1 MTRRRLGRDEGGT
14 ARKGEVIPA
23 SFGGPQ
29 PLSVNHFYSHAEQ
42 PDIQMLKNKT
52 SNRVLP
58 PAAACVLF
66 IFGLAACDSD
76 RYDSEVAET
85 GTSSSDAASAANANA
100 LTASEEAEGWVL
112 LFDGENLDEWKGLG
126 RDDIADGHW
135 QIEDGTIRKVASGDV
150 PTAPDGQPMEGGDIM
165 TLDTF
170 GDFEFTFEWKVAPG
184 ANSGVKYN
192 VSEQL
197 STSMEPVHAALGF
210 EYQVLD
216 DDLHPDSELPSHRAG
231 GLYDLI
237 EPDNAKQLRN
247 VGEWNESRIV
257 FRGMHGEH
265 WLNGAKV
272 VEYDMDTP
280 RFDSLLAASKYA
292 EIQGFADRRDGHIVL
307 QDHGDDVWFRN
318 LKVRGV
324 PAQ

>member
-1 MTRRRLGRDEGGT
+1 MPDGDANQTNTT
-14 ARKGEVIPA
+14 A
-23 SFGGPQ
+23 
-29 PLSVNHFYSHAEQ
+29 
-42 PDIQMLKNKT
+42 MLNNVT
-52 SNRVLP
+52 SNRMLP
-58 PAAACVLF
+58 QAAACVLF
-66 IFGLAACDSD
+66 IFGLAACDAD
-76 RYDSEVAET
+76 RYDTDGAVT
-85 GTSSSDAASAANANA
+85 GTSSSDEVAEANV
-100 LTASEEAEGWVL
+100 LTAGEEAEGWLL
-112 LFDGENLDEWKGLG
+112 LFDGENLDEWRGLG
-126 RDDIADGHW
+126 RDAVPDGHW
-135 QIEDGTIRKVASGDV
+135 QIEDGSLRKVASGDV

-165 TLDTF
+165 TRDTF
-170 GDFEFTFEWKVAPG
+170 GDFEFIFEWKVAPG

-197 STSMEPVHAALGF
+197 STATEPVHAALGF

-216 DDLHPDSELPSHRAG
+216 DDLHPDAELPSHRAG

-237 EPDNAKQLRN
+237 PPDGAKQLRT

-292 EIQGFADRRDGHIVL
+292 ELEGFADRRDGHIVL

-318 LKVRGV
+318 LKVREIS
-324 PAQ
+324 AQ